1 MQRIQCCDSHV
12 AQKCFDNDVYWLD
25 SCNKRE
31 EKKEEC
37 GSDECT
43 GYGSWQ
49 CKDSA
54 TKQKTRACYTKGC
67 DAAKNACYSNS
78 FSDAEE
84 ETCAYGTQ
92 CENGEC
98 RTYTPDTT
106 YDYGG
111 GGGGGSGPG
120 LEKD

>member
-12 AQKCFDNDVYWLD
+12 AQKCHDNDVYWFN
-25 SCNKRE
+25 SCNNRE

-49 CKDSA
+49 CKDSN
-54 TKQKTRACYTKGC
+54 TKQKTRTCYTKGC
-67 DAAKNACYSNS
+67 DAATNACYSTQRIDS
-78 FSDAEE
+78 EE

-98 RTYTPDTT
+98 REVGGYEP
-106 YDYGG
+106 GG
-111 GGGGGSGPG
+111 GGGDGGSV
-120 LEKD
+120 